1 MSGCVFGGFLIPT
14 YSSDTQEYLHNKP
27 QTDFMEK
34 DRRKEERRNP
44 WEIIRKECKDFDK
57 LSASLLQYVPQC
69 IHQDGGWHSRARA
82 ANPDPLQTEH
92 N

>member
-1 MSGCVFGGFLIPT
+1 MCSGV
-14 YSSDTQEYLHNKP
+14 SSYQRTAQTQEYLHNKP

-44 WEIIRKECKDFDK
+44 WEIIREECKDFDK
-57 LSASLLQYVPQC
+57 LSASQLQYVPEC
-69 IHQDGGWHSRARA
+69 IHQDGGWHSGARA

-92 N
+92 S